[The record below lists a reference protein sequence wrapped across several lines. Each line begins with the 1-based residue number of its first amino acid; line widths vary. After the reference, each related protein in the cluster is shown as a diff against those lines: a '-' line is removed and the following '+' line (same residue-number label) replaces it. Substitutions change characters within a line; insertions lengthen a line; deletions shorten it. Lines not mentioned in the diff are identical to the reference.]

1 MNYPLTKTYT
11 AEGATGRYLIVK
23 QGTADGKIL
32 TADAAAAGTL
42 GVVSQPGQTISAGEV
57 TDVVLLGETEVVL
70 GGDVSA
76 GASITSDANGK
87 AVTASTG
94 ERSVGIALMSGGSDE
109 VVRCLV
115 SPHTA

>member
-11 AEGATGRYLIVK
+11 AEGTTGRYLIVK

-32 TADAAAAGTL
+32 TADAAAGTL

-87 AVTASTG
+87 AVTANTG
-94 ERSVGIALMSGGSDE
+94 ERSVGIALMSGESDE